1 MVAQGALSLTVS
13 PLHTV
18 DYWVKLADTFVEL
31 GAEEICLKDMAGIAR
46 PASVGKIV
54 KGIRSRHP
62 HIIIQYHGHSTP
74 GFSVASALKLCTMGL
89 ILLMW
94 AWSHYPGVQ
103 VMQICLQ
110 SMPC

>member
-74 GFSVASALKLCTMGL
+74 GFSVASALEAVYNGADIIDVGMEPLSWGTGC
-89 ILLMW
+89 LLYT
-94 AWSHYPGVQ
+94 SRCV
-103 VMQICLQ
+103 
-110 SMPC
+110 